1 MTLYWSALAFMV
13 LTVTGDVYALDII
26 GNNGSPSDVFPLGL
40 CQGDCDNDIECF
52 GDLTCFMRTGFQ
64 TVPGCSGAGQYGK
77 DYCYNPQKPQALT
90 FLATKQKHP
99 ESYPLRKC
107 QGQCDS
113 DADCADT
120 LKRFQRTGTQ
130 TVPGCT
136 GTGVTGRAYCY
147 SPAAPGTIPNSPSSS
162 VSVTPGVT
170 TATKVTYVPGL
181 LTVVKAG
188 LRLSA
193 GLDVR
198 IVANKDRP
206 VKYYNGAQSLVNFH
220 TDPDAAGIFKER
232 WIRKLLLRLK
242 FREQHHRRGWIDRV
256 QFKGDVLG
264 YRRVLSGTQRNC
276 GGGRSP
282 TTPGCCEEN
291 GKNGFVWEVSP
302 GGKFVGRKTNL
313 VPEGGNYESV
323 AYEFDLAQGRNV
335 YYITEDSPTGALV
348 QFVPSANLGT
358 PGEMYSQGTHRYLRV
373 DSGNFG
379 TFSWVAKKSNATPQ
393 LYPNVEGIDAKDG
406 FLYFVSKVD
415 KTLFIL
421 NLAAGIFTK
430 ESTNQ
435 GLFNDQP
442 DQVNRIIGVDPHN
455 VLYFCEDGGSYC
467 GIHGRTSA
475 GKYVT
480 IIDNDPNSGL
490 LTGETTGLAFSPD
503 GRRMYVS
510 FQKPG
515 VIFEISRTD
524 GYSFGGDFIDVK
536 YHAI

>member
-13 LTVTGDVYALDII
+13 LTVTGDVDALDII

-77 DYCYNPQKPQALT
+77 DYCYNPQKPEALT
-90 FLATKQKHP
+90 FLATKQMHP

-120 LKRFQRTGTQ
+120 LKCFERTGTQ

-147 SPAAPGTIPNSPSSS
+147 SPVASGAVPTSPSSS
-162 VSVTPGVT
+162 ASVPPGVT

-220 TDPDAAGIFKER
+220 TDPDAAGIFSKKDGSGNYYYVSNSENN
-232 WIRKLLLRLK
+232 ITGGVGSIE
-242 FREQHHRRGWIDRV
+242 FNS
-256 QFKGDVLG
+256 KGDVLG
-264 YRRVLSGTQRNC
+264 YRRVLSGTQMNC

-282 TTPGCCEEN
+282 YNTWLSCEEN

-406 FLYFVSKVD
+406 FLYFVSKID

-430 ESTNQ
+430 ESTNK
-435 GLFNDQP
+435 GLVCKRVNNDFHITKATNTHCVSLVQQSARPSQP
-442 DQVNRIIGVDPHN
+442 HHR
-455 VLYFCEDGGSYC
+455 S
-467 GIHGRTSA
+467 
-475 GKYVT
+475 
-480 IIDNDPNSGL
+480 
-490 LTGETTGLAFSPD
+490 
-503 GRRMYVS
+503 
-510 FQKPG
+510 
-515 VIFEISRTD
+515 
-524 GYSFGGDFIDVK
+524 
-536 YHAI
+536 

>member
-1 MTLYWSALAFMV
+1 MDPETTTTSQ
-13 LTVTGDVYALDII
+13 I
-26 GNNGSPSDVFPLGL
+26 P
-40 CQGDCDNDIECF
+40 
-52 GDLTCFMRTGFQ
+52 RT
-64 TVPGCSGAGQYGK
+64 T
-77 DYCYNPQKPQALT
+77 
-90 FLATKQKHP
+90 
-99 ESYPLRKC
+99 
-107 QGQCDS
+107 
-113 DADCADT
+113 
-120 LKRFQRTGTQ
+120 
-130 TVPGCT
+130 
-136 GTGVTGRAYCY
+136 
-147 SPAAPGTIPNSPSSS
+147 SPA
-162 VSVTPGVT
+162 
-170 TATKVTYVPGL
+170 GL
-181 LTVVKAG
+181 
-188 LRLSA
+188 
-193 GLDVR
+193 
-198 IVANKDRP
+198 
-206 VKYYNGAQSLVNFH
+206 
-220 TDPDAAGIFKER
+220 
-232 WIRKLLLRLK
+232 
-242 FREQHHRRGWIDRV
+242 IDRV
-256 QFKGDVLG
+256 QSKGDVLG

-282 TTPGCCEEN
+282 YNTWLSCEEN

-358 PGEMYSQGTHRYLRV
+358 RARCTRKAHRYLRV

-435 GLFNDQP
+435 DELTTFA
-442 DQVNRIIGVDPHN
+442 NRT
-455 VLYFCEDGGSYC
+455 GSYC

>member
-1 MTLYWSALAFMV
+1 MTNK
-13 LTVTGDVYALDII
+13 VYALDLI
-26 GNNGSPSDVFPLGL
+26 GNNGSPSEKFPLGL

-52 GDLTCFMRTGFQ
+52 GDLTCFMRTGLQ
-64 TVPGCSGAGQYGK
+64 TVPGCAEAGQYGK

-99 ESYPLRKC
+99 ESYPLQRC

-113 DADCADT
+113 DTDCADT
-120 LKRFQRTGTQ
+120 LKCFQRAGTQ
-130 TVPGCT
+130 TVPGCI
-136 GTGVTGRAYCY
+136 GTGVSGMAYCY
-147 SPAAPGTIPNSPSSS
+147 SPLATGTVPNSQSSS
-162 VSVTPGVT
+162 APVSPEVKAPS
-170 TATKVTYVPGL
+170 KVTYVPGL

-198 IVANKDRP
+198 IVAKKDRP
-206 VKYYNGAQSLVNFH
+206 VAYDNGGRSLVNFH
-220 TDPDAAGIFKER
+220 TDPDAAAIFSKKDGSGNYYYVSNSENNVTGGVGS
-232 WIRKLLLRLK
+232 IE
-242 FREQHHRRGWIDRV
+242 FNSNGE
-256 QFKGDVLG
+256 VLG

-282 TTPGCCEEN
+282 YNTWLSCEEN
-291 GKNGFVWEVSP
+291 AKSGFVWEVSP

-323 AYEFDLAQGRNV
+323 AYDFDLALRRNV
-335 YYITEDSPTGALV
+335 YYTTEDSPTGPLV

-358 PGEMYSQGTHRYLRV
+358 PSEMYSQGTHRYLRL

-393 LYPNVEGIDAKDG
+393 RYPNAEGIDVKDG

-435 GLFNDQP
+435 GMVCKIASKL
-442 DQVNRIIGVDPHN
+442 
-455 VLYFCEDGGSYC
+455 
-467 GIHGRTSA
+467 TSA
-475 GKYVT
+475 SRKR
-480 IIDNDPNSGL
+480 
-490 LTGETTGLAFSPD
+490 LTPIASL
-503 GRRMYVS
+503 
-510 FQKPG
+510 
-515 VIFEISRTD
+515 
-524 GYSFGGDFIDVK
+524 
-536 YHAI
+536 